1 MMEDSI
7 MMWVNNEESFYNDMH
22 GLFDRWVEAGDAWDE
37 ADARKEA
44 AALVAHIAEAIE
56 AKDFNEG
63 EKYSP
68 AKHKEAVDEMMDD
81 FDDYRDEAIES
92 IVKRA
97 KNKPKPED
105 KVMDEG
111 EKEHFKKYEARA
123 QKLGIDHIRGYMP
136 ASAQRI
142 RRALEQGDKYLN
154 TIPIRKWDE
163 MATMMGYRNEGWSL
177 SEGVSLLKHVAKW
190 HFA

>member
-1 MMEDSI
+1 MPQDSI
-7 MMWVNNEESFYNDMH
+7 MLWVNNEESFYNDMH

-56 AKDFNEG
+56 AKDFVEG
-63 EKYSP
+63 DKYSR
-68 AKHKEAVDEMMDD
+68 AQHKEAVDEMMDD
-81 FDDYRDEAIES
+81 FDEYRDEAIENA
-92 IVKRA
+92 VKRVQ
-97 KNKPKPED
+97 NKPRPED
-105 KVMDEG
+105 LVMDEG
-111 EKEHFKKYEARA
+111 DKEHAKKYEERA
-123 QKLGIDHIRGYMP
+123 KKLGIDHIRGYMP

-154 TIPIRKWDE
+154 TIPLRKWDE
-163 MATMMGYRNEGWSL
+163 MARMMGYRNEGWSL
-177 SEGVSLLKHVAKW
+177 AEAVSLLKHVAKW

>member
-1 MMEDSI
+1 MLQDSI
-7 MMWVNNEESFYNDMH
+7 MMWVNNEESFYNDLH
-22 GLFDRWVEAGDAWDE
+22 GLFDRWVEAGDSWDE

-44 AALVAHIAEAIE
+44 AALVEHIAEAIE
-56 AKDFNEG
+56 SMDFVEG
-63 EKYSP
+63 DKYSP
-68 AKHKEAVDEMMDD
+68 AQHKEAVDEMMDD
-81 FDDYRDEAIES
+81 FEEYRDEAIEH

-97 KNKPKPED
+97 KKTPKPED

-111 EKEHFKKYEARA
+111 DKEHFKKYEERA

-136 ASAQRI
+136 VSAQRI

-154 TIPIRKWDE
+154 TIPLRKWDE
-163 MATMMGYRNEGWSL
+163 MANMMGYRNEGWSL
-177 SEGVSLLKHVAKW
+177 AETVSLLKHVARW